1 MSYLFL
7 FLSVLAGVSKGF
19 CGKRI
24 SAYTSEFRSAAFS
37 NLIRM
42 LFCIVIG
49 FFFLLFDG
57 GVEQLIPSTAFLFVS
72 ALSGVT
78 TALFVIFWLFAIRRG
93 AYVLVDVFLTLGTLL
108 SAVLSIIFYG
118 AEFSVFD
125 GIGFAILILAALFLC
140 SYSYQIKKG
149 GMNIVAVILLFVCAA
164 ANGISDFAKE
174 IFNRELGEAYTASA
188 FNFYTFVFAALV
200 LLIVFILSAKTE
212 TADNNIRI
220 LGKRGLPYIAMMSV
234 GLFLNSFFKTLAS
247 EKLDMALL
255 SPLSQ
260 GAALILVTVMSAVF
274 FGEKIKPRCAVG
286 LVLAIVGLI
295 IMNLL

>member
-1 MSYLFL
+1 MPYLFL

-24 SAYTSEFRSAAFS
+24 SAYTSEFKSAAFS

-42 LFCIVIG
+42 VFCIVIG

-57 GVEQLIPSTAFLFVS
+57 GVAQLIPNTKFILVS

-108 SAVLSIIFYG
+108 SAVLSIIFYD

-149 GMNIVAVILLFVCAA
+149 GMNAVAIFLLFVCAA

-174 IFNRELGEAYTASA
+174 IFNRELGTVYTASA
-188 FNFYTFVFAALV
+188 FNFYTFVFSALV
-200 LLIVFILSAKTE
+200 LLIVFLLSGKTE
-212 TADNNIRI
+212 EGEKNIKI
-220 LGKRGLPYIAMMSV
+220 LGTRGLPYIAMMAV

-286 LVLAIVGLI
+286 LVLALAGLL